1 LSKER
6 KVKQQMFSLKK
17 IEVVEVALQKFTS
30 LKTPKSEQSLV
41 GGGDDRW
48 RPFFFKGI
56 LMTQLLKSEII
67 TKFPEEGT
75 WDLFPN
81 LRMVGDS
88 SKITDLGTKR
98 RIFFK
103 MHY

>member
-1 LSKER
+1 ME
-6 KVKQQMFSLKK
+6 
-17 IEVVEVALQKFTS
+17 A
-30 LKTPKSEQSLV
+30 
-41 GGGDDRW
+41 
-48 RPFFFKGI
+48 FFLKGI
-56 LMTQLLKSEII
+56 WMTQLLKSEII

-98 RIFFK
+98 RIFFISTIESMTSK
-103 MHY
+103 PSPLRWRFGDRGFPA